1 MMTFHESPG
10 TADEELGGRRVDR
23 KALAA
28 TIVAA
33 AVLTVA
39 VSWLGLRAASQQV
52 RWADVGYSIV
62 SPTEATATFDVFLY
76 TDTDATCRIHALNT
90 RFAEVGYADIEIARA
105 SGQQQRLTAT
115 VMTVEPAVT
124 AVVAYCA
131 HP

>member
-1 MMTFHESPG
+1 MMATDDRVD
-10 TADEELGGRRVDR
+10 TTDEQLGGRRVDR
-23 KALAA
+23 KALVA

-39 VSWLGLRAASQQV
+39 VSWLGLRAVTQEV

-62 SPTEATATFDVFLY
+62 SPTEATSTFDVFLY
-76 TDTDATCRIHALNT
+76 SDTGATCRIHALNA
-90 RFAEVGYADIEIARA
+90 RFAEVGYADVEIARA
-105 SGQQQRLTAT
+105 SGRQQRVTAT

-124 AVVAYCA
+124 AVVAYCT